1 MVLENAWI
9 EVITF
14 IRHAKANNCT
24 CRSIKILFRA
34 SQEDSLLLY
43 EDTLRLHTKAKPS
56 KISGRSWRKSEPHRF
71 VKVFERFKPGW
82 ELTWARCCSFG
93 NRKQTLHFLRLRTK
107 PCNKQENLTWMHP
120 RSITSVACQQRGNLP
135 TLRSEWRPSVSK
147 FPSGDGL
154 GTKHLLCFLEIAA
167 RK

>member
-43 EDTLRLHTKAKPS
+43 EDTFVCTQKQNHRRTLEDPGESPSHT
-56 KISGRSWRKSEPHRF
+56 
-71 VKVFERFKPGW
+71 
-82 ELTWARCCSFG
+82 
-93 NRKQTLHFLRLRTK
+93 
-107 PCNKQENLTWMHP
+107 
-120 RSITSVACQQRGNLP
+120 
-135 TLRSEWRPSVSK
+135 
-147 FPSGDGL
+147 GL
-154 GTKHLLCFLEIAA
+154 
-167 RK
+167 